1 MHIGSLAKL
10 FLKRASTPAP
20 TPEPAPQVK
29 DEFKGRLKPS
39 FILIGAQRCGT
50 TSLYW
55 YLSEHPQI
63 IPAAQKEV
71 HYFDFNFAS
80 GPQWYA
86 AQFAKRGEEK
96 PGKSENPDAWITG
109 EASPY
114 YLFHPLCAARV
125 RAALPEARLLVMLR
139 NPTDRALS
147 HYQHETR
154 LGNETLSFDEAIARE
169 DERLQGL
176 REKLVAEPLAH
187 LQPYQSF
194 SYRARG
200 CYLDQIAEWLR
211 HFPREQMHIT
221 ISEDFYADPASEL
234 KKVTDFLGL
243 PPCPAKETGEFTKYN
258 YAEYSEMNPATRQW
272 LVDFFRPHNQR
283 LEEFLGRKLDWDR

>member
-1 MHIGSLAKL
+1 MTA
-10 FLKRASTPAP
+10 
-20 TPEPAPQVK
+20 K

-86 AQFAKRGEEK
+86 NQFAKRSEEK
-96 PGKSENPDAWITG
+96 PGKSEDQDQWVTG

-114 YLFHPLCAARV
+114 YLFHPLCAERV
-125 RAALPEARLLVMLR
+125 RQALPEAKLLVMLR

-147 HYQHETR
+147 HYQHEIR
-154 LGNETLSFDEAIARE
+154 LGNETLSFDEAIAAE
-169 DERLQGL
+169 DERLRGL
-176 REKLVAEPLAH
+176 REKLSAEPLSHSQA
-187 LQPYQSF
+187 YQSF
-194 SYRARG
+194 SYRSRG
-200 CYLDQIAEWLR
+200 CYLEQITEWLR

-221 ISEDFYADPASEL
+221 ISEDFYTDPAGEL

-243 PPCPAKETGEFTKYN
+243 PPCPVKQAGEFTKYN
-258 YAEYSEMNPATRQW
+258 FAEYSEMNPATRRW
-272 LVDFFRPHNQR
+272 LVDFFQPHNQR
-283 LEEFLGRKLDWDR
+283 LEEFLGRKLGWDK